1 MSTASATSTSPRTDR
16 PSGQAHGDRHTP
28 GPGRRRARAEGNGR
42 GDGGVL
48 VYLAALVVVALTLG
62 PVLYAVLG
70 GFRTNAQL
78 AADPAG
84 LPDPWVLDNYRRVIT
99 GSTFWTYAIN
109 SVAIAVITTVV
120 TVVAGLMAAYPLARY
135 QFRWREPLF
144 MVFVVGLLFP
154 ATVAI
159 IPLFILVTRDLSLG
173 NTWWGVA
180 LPQAAFALPM
190 TIVILRPFLMAI
202 PREMEEAAI
211 MDGASRLQFFWRVL
225 LPLSAPGAITVGV
238 LAFVGSWNAYLLPL
252 LLLRGEMKTLP
263 LGVADFSSQYSSD
276 TAGVFAFTTLA
287 MVPALIF
294 FLTMQKRI
302 VNGLQGAVKG

>member
-1 MSTASATSTSPRTDR
+1 MTATTTPTAPSTGTVAEQAADGGRSRRPRQG
-16 PSGQAHGDRHTP
+16 SGRS
-28 GPGRRRARAEGNGR
+28 E
-42 GDGGVL
+42 GGVL
-48 VYLAALVVVALTLG
+48 VYLVALLVVALTLG

-84 LPDPWVLDNYRRVIT
+84 LPDPWVLDNYRRVLT
-99 GSTFWTYAIN
+99 EGAFWTYAVN
-109 SVAIAVITTVV
+109 SVAVAVITTVV
-120 TVVAGLMAAYPLARY
+120 TVVFGLMAAYPLARY
-135 QFRWREPLF
+135 PFRLREPLF

-202 PREMEEAAI
+202 PRELEEAATI
-211 MDGASRLQFFWRVL
+211 DGASRLQFFWRIL
-225 LPLSAPGAITVGV
+225 LPLSAPGAVTVGV

-263 LGVADFSSQYSSD
+263 LGVADFSTQYSSD

-287 MVPALIF
+287 MIPALLF
-294 FLTMQKRI
+294 FLAMQKRI
-302 VNGLQGAVKG
+302 VSGLQGAVKG

>member
-1 MSTASATSTSPRTDR
+1 MSIVSRDLVRAPRAVK
-16 PSGQAHGDRHTP
+16 QARRGA
-28 GPGRRRARAEGNGR
+28 GP
-42 GDGGVL
+42 L
-48 VYLAALVVVALTLG
+48 VYAVALVVVALTLG

-78 AADPAG
+78 ADSPAG
-84 LPDPWVLDNYRRVIT
+84 LPSPWVLDNYTSVLKS
-99 GSTFWTYAIN
+99 GSFWTYALN
-109 SVAIAVITTVV
+109 SAVIATMTTTIVV
-120 TVVAGLMAAYPLARY
+120 VLGLMAAYPLARY
-135 QFRWREPLF
+135 RFRWREPLY

-159 IPLFILVTRDLSLG
+159 IPLFILVTRDLHMG

-190 TIVILRPFLMAI
+190 TVVILRPFLMAL
-202 PREMEEAAI
+202 PDELEEAALI
-211 MDGASRLQFFWRVL
+211 DGASRIQFFWKVVV
-225 LPLSAPGAITVGV
+225 PLSGPGMVTVGV

-252 LLLRGEMKTLP
+252 LLLQGEMKTLP

-287 MVPALIF
+287 MIPALVF
-294 FLTMQKRI
+294 FLAAQRRI
-302 VNGLQGAVKG
+302 VSGLQGAVKG